1 MISTVT
7 TTTVT
12 TITALASAGSL
23 VMFSI
28 VLLLAFLVQKE
39 LASATENRFAMVLG
53 RVLNIA
59 IFPLFLGFVFIVAIK
74 VVEITRM
81 IKYAKDAGVTL
92 PEEYKRTFRGVHLKD
107 RENKVFV
114 NGVWRDKE

>member
-23 VMFSI
+23 ALFGI
-28 VLLLAFLVQKE
+28 LLLLAFLVQKE
-39 LASATENRFAMVLG
+39 LASATENRFVLILG

-59 IFPLFLGFVFIVAIK
+59 IVPLLLSFVFFVAVK
-74 VVEITRM
+74 VVE
-81 IKYAKDAGVTL
+81 VL
-92 PEEYKRTFRGVHLKD
+92 Q
-107 RENKVFV
+107 
-114 NGVWRDKE
+114 